1 MMEYI
6 DFFLSR
12 YFMMKRLF
20 ILLFLSL
27 LLSTTVHAEQLLKLS
42 TTTSTDNTG
51 LLALLNKAFTE
62 STDINVAVIAVGT
75 GQALKLGA
83 NGDVDVALVHAP
95 KAELEYVE
103 EGYFIDRR
111 YVMYNDF
118 VLVGPVNDP
127 AGITSAKTITEAM
140 QKIAQSGSRFVS
152 RGDDSGTHKKELQ
165 LWKTAD
171 INPSGDWY
179 VQAGQGMGAVL
190 KIADEMS
197 GYALTDRGTQIAYQE
212 KMQLKLLF
220 EGDAKL
226 SNPYHIMAVNPEK
239 HPHVQTDMAKQYID
253 FVTGESGKQIIDSF
267 MVNNQQLFFTALP
280 ETE

>member
-1 MMEYI
+1 
-6 DFFLSR
+6 
-12 YFMMKRLF
+12 MKCLFSLLF
-20 ILLFLSL
+20 ISL
-27 LLSTTVHAEQLLKLS
+27 LLTSTAQAQPLLKLS

-51 LLALLNKAFTE
+51 LLGVLNNAFTE
-62 STDINVAVIAVGT
+62 STDIKVAVVAVGT

-95 KAELEYVE
+95 QAELEYVE

-118 VLVGPVNDP
+118 VMVGPADDP
-127 AGITSAKTITEAM
+127 AGIASANNISEAM
-140 QKIAQSGSRFVS
+140 QKIVESGSRFVS
-152 RGDDSGTHKKELQ
+152 RGDDSGTHKKELE
-165 LWKTAD
+165 LWHNAN
-171 INPSGDWY
+171 ISPSGGWY

-197 GYALTDRGTQIAYQE
+197 GYALTDRGTQIAYQD

-220 EGDAKL
+220 EGGSML

-239 HPHVQTDMAKQYID
+239 HPHVQAAMAKQYMD
-253 FVTGESGKQIIDSF
+253 FVTGEAGKQVIESF
-267 MVNNQQLFFTALP
+267 TINNQQLFFTAIP
-280 ETE
+280 TNE

>member
-1 MMEYI
+1 
-6 DFFLSR
+6 
-12 YFMMKRLF
+12 MMKRLF

-103 EGYFIDRR
+103 KDYFIDRR

-140 QKIAQSGSRFVS
+140 QKIVQSGSRFVS

-239 HPHVQTDMAKQYID
+239 HPHVQTGMAKQYIN
-253 FVTGESGKQIIDSF
+253 FVTGEPGKQIIDSF